1 MTLSNPGAVIS
12 IIGGCTCPI
21 IDNNRGAGIVN
32 YLGNTVFI
40 VAQDC
45 PIHSRVG
52 APVPPVVVDGWW
64 ISNELDIP
72 GAVDGMTYS
81 VLPDGLQYKLCVSN
95 YDSII
100 PVSIPSLGDN
110 PSWLAQSS
118 VSSPVNNL
126 AFAQMGDFGTSG
138 IAFGFDSSYM
148 SFSEF
153 SASTLSFGNKYHYRY
168 NDLAEDI
175 DVTILNR
182 SNDEVI
188 ICFTVKQP
196 PPL

>member
-52 APVPPVVVDGWW
+52 APVPPVPPVVVDGWW
-64 ISNELDIP
+64 ISNELEIP
-72 GAVDGMTYS
+72 GAVDGITYS

-100 PVSIPSLGDN
+100 SVSIPSLGDN

-118 VSSPVNNL
+118 VSSPVL
-126 AFAQMGDFGTSG
+126 GTMFAQKGDFGTSG
-138 IAFGFDSSYM
+138 IVFGFNDPYM

-153 SASTLSFGNKYHYRY
+153 SASTSGFGNKYHYLDNSISGKPNR
-168 NDLAEDI
+168 
-175 DVTILNR
+175 TILNS
-182 SNDEVI
+182 SNGKVI
-188 ICFTVKQP
+188 ICFNTQNF
-196 PPL
+196 